1 MKQILSFYFL
11 CCFGN
16 LLFHLVPVFQS
27 SSIQD
32 LKFGFPIAMMFVFII
47 YSPLCTILAY
57 VYKVSKI
64 NVRILRH
71 PLLYSLSPF
80 IIAYTITYIAD
91 MGIVFRDCLLLAL
104 FIAENITIIIW
115 FGYQFLKKHINKELK
130 ENRQSRGQFQSRPG
144 VGSSAKDRS
153 VASPT

>member
-1 MKQILSFYFL
+1 
-11 CCFGN
+11 
-16 LLFHLVPVFQS
+16 
-27 SSIQD
+27 
-32 LKFGFPIAMMFVFII
+32 
-47 YSPLCTILAY
+47 
-57 VYKVSKI
+57 
-64 NVRILRH
+64 
-71 PLLYSLSPF
+71 
-80 IIAYTITYIAD
+80 